1 MERQELKREIIRMY
15 ANCGSYILNLE
26 NHEKNGYYITSFAH
40 PTCNKII
47 EVTETL
53 SEVKCVFVYNRTDNA
68 MQRNAVECKTI
79 EDFRRA
85 VA

>member
-15 ANCGSYILNLE
+15 ANCGSYILTLE
-26 NHEKNGYYITSFAH
+26 NREKNGCYITSFAH
-40 PTCNKII
+40 PTCDKII

-53 SEVKCVFVYNRTDNA
+53 TDIKCVFVYERSDNA

-79 EDFRRA
+79 DDFRRA

>member
-15 ANCGSYILNLE
+15 ANCGSYILTLE
-26 NHEKNGYYITSFAH
+26 TREKNGCYITLFAH
-40 PTCNKII
+40 PTCDKII

-53 SEVKCVFVYNRTDNA
+53 YEVKCVFVYNRSENA

-79 EDFRRA
+79 EDFRMA

>member
-15 ANCGSYILNLE
+15 ANCGSYILTMGSSE
-26 NHEKNGYYITSFAH
+26 NNGCYITSFAH
-40 PTCNKII
+40 PTCDKII

-53 SEVKCVFVYNRTDNA
+53 YEVKCVFVYNRSENA

-79 EDFRRA
+79 DDFRRA